1 MNYFMRRGEWIK
13 RSWWV
18 LGLLGLPLVGGA
30 VEKLPRFSGIDLQGK
45 YFESSRVETPV
56 TVLFFTGTGC
66 PVVRQSIPKLKEIY
80 GKYKR
85 DQVTFVLINTSAEDS
100 LKTIE
105 QEMREL
111 KVSPVRVLVDDK
123 QALTLGFGVD
133 RTAEV
138 IAIDNRESRLIYR
151 GAIDDQLTEGAQK
164 PKATE
169 HYLKAALE
177 EFFAGK
183 PVTLARTQTRG
194 CRITFEGGK
203 KVSYVRDVVPILEQK
218 CLHCHSE
225 GNIGPFQMSSHGK
238 VKAKARMIEET
249 IMNRQMP
256 PWHADTQRGHF
267 SNDMSLTILQTQ
279 NLLTWIQQGSVK
291 DEGEDPLVA
300 AHAREAE
307 LNKQEWPG
315 GTPDMVVSL
324 PEPQT
329 IPATG
334 VLDYRHFTV
343 KSKFTNDVWLS
354 GITVR
359 PGNRLVVHHV
369 IVRAKFAGVDD
380 DGSGKGK
387 FMVGW
392 APGTKISKYPENTG
406 RFLGK
411 DAEFDVEVHY
421 TTCGTAQIDQSKIG
435 FYLMATPPEREII
448 VAAPHG
454 TDFVIAPHDEDSRT
468 FATIPVKQDT
478 VIHMMSPHMHLRGS
492 WMKYEA
498 LYPNGKRE
506 LLLSVPRFD
515 FNWQTDYQL
524 KEPKTIPAG
533 SWMLV
538 TGGFDNSKK
547 NHHNPD
553 PNKRVTWGIQS
564 FDEMFMGF
572 MDVVVSKAPK
582 QTRTAAVSNP

>member
-1 MNYFMRRGEWIK
+1 MRGGDWMKWI
-13 RSWWV
+13 V
-18 LGLLGLPLVGGA
+18 MLLGLIPATVLGVA

-80 GKYKR
+80 GKYKG
-85 DQVTFVLINTSAEDS
+85 DQVTFLLINTSAEDS
-100 LKTIE
+100 LQTIE
-105 QEMREL
+105 KEMREL
-111 KVSPVRVLVDDK
+111 RVSPVRVLVDDK

-151 GAIDDQLTEGAQK
+151 GAIDDQLTDGGQK

-169 HYLKAALE
+169 HYLKTALE

-183 PVTLARTQTRG
+183 PVTLARTQTHG

-203 KVSYVRDVVPILEQK
+203 KVSYAREVVPILQQK

-225 GNIGPFQMSSHGK
+225 GNIGPFQMSSHAK
-238 VKAKARMIEET
+238 VKNKARMIEET

-256 PWHADTQRGHF
+256 PWHADNQRGHYK
-267 SNDMSLTILQTQ
+267 NDMSLSIVQTQ
-279 NLLTWIQQGSVK
+279 NLLTWIQQGSTK

-300 AHAREAE
+300 VHAREAE
-307 LNKQEWPG
+307 LNKQEWIS

-324 PEPQT
+324 PERQT

-334 VLDYRHFTV
+334 LLDYRHFTL

-359 PGNRLVVHHV
+359 PGNRLVVHHI
-369 IVRAKFAGVDD
+369 IVRAKFEGVGD

-392 APGTKISKYPENTG
+392 APGARIAKYPENTG

-411 DAEFDVEVHY
+411 DAEFDVEIHY
-421 TTCGTAQIDQSKIG
+421 TTCGTEQTDLSQIG
-435 FYLMATPPEREII
+435 FYLRPSPPEREII
-448 VAAPHG
+448 VAASYG
-454 TDFVIAPHDEDSRT
+454 LDFVIAPNDEDSRT
-468 FATIPVKQDT
+468 FTTLPVKQET
-478 VIHMMSPHMHLRGS
+478 VIHTLSPHMHLRGS

-515 FNWQTDYQL
+515 FNWQTVYQL
-524 KEPKTIPAG
+524 EEPKTLPAG
-533 SWMLV
+533 SWLLV

-547 NHHNPD
+547 NAHNPD
-553 PNKRVTWGIQS
+553 PNKRVTWGDQS
-564 FDEMFMGF
+564 FDEMFIGF
-572 MDVVVSKAPK
+572 LEVVVNKE
-582 QTRTAAVSNP
+582 RTPPRTTTVSSP